1 MNNIKNNKN
10 IIILAIITI
19 VIIGFLSVLFY
30 LFSQKNSKI
39 KIPEPSSLLSKEE
52 EILRAL
58 APLTAPKLSAEE
70 LAKEKTT
77 LKQLSGKTKKLSPS
91 DIEKEKELLRSLSAP
106 NK

>member
-1 MNNIKNNKN
+1 MNNIKNNKK
-10 IIILAIITI
+10 IIISAIVATAF
-19 VIIGFLSVLFY
+19 VFFLVALY
-30 LFSQKNSKI
+30 LISQKNSQI
-39 KIPEPSSLLSKEE
+39 KIQEPSSLLPKEE

-58 APLTAPKLSAEE
+58 APLTASKLSAEK